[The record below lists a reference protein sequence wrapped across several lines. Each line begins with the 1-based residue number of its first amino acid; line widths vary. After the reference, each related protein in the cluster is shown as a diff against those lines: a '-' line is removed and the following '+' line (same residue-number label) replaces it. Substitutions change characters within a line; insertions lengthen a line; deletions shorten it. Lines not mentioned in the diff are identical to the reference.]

1 MQDTTTYKESACT
14 AILQVVAVALM
25 PVLALLGVNADR
37 VELAWIVR
45 PSLIY
50 LALAAILFVGI
61 KKISKGWKTSAV
73 TSSLLLLGLLQ
84 SGRIPSWMT
93 SALTTLFGSR
103 FAGIQE
109 DENRIALT
117 IMFLVPL
124 CLVIGIIFTIHKR
137 ASWLRMMDVLINI
150 LVLSSIITSAILIGR
165 HIVTVMKFDTKRN
178 TNAATEVE
186 RKEDAAALPD
196 VYYLILDAYGRAD
209 VLREIYGYDN
219 SGFLDFLE
227 SEGCYVARDSIA
239 NYTKTA
245 LSLITSLNL
254 DYVQNVIPETEPR
267 TVPASVLSS
276 YLNQNLVMQTFKEM
290 GYNIV
295 TFESGFSLTDIT
307 SSDILLDPIIH
318 GLNPFESILLSQSI
332 VVYPAKISILFNR
345 MAFGVSYSGHI
356 ARQRYILDTLP
367 SLDVI
372 PGPKFV
378 FAHVI
383 LPHLPFVFQP
393 DGTIELPDRPFSYMD
408 GSDFEGSV
416 EEYHTGYV
424 EQLQYLNGRLED
436 IVEAILSK
444 PGTPPVIILQADHG
458 PRSLLDWKSPSPQ
471 AIHETFSI
479 LNAYC
484 FPGKSTDTL
493 YPGISPVNS
502 FRILFNLYFGMDYS
516 LLPDESYYSYYWNS
530 LNSLELI
537 ENR

>member
-1 MQDTTTYKESACT
+1 M
-14 AILQVVAVALM
+14 
-25 PVLALLGVNADR
+25 
-37 VELAWIVR
+37 
-45 PSLIY
+45 
-50 LALAAILFVGI
+50 
-61 KKISKGWKTSAV
+61 
-73 TSSLLLLGLLQ
+73 
-84 SGRIPSWMT
+84 
-93 SALTTLFGSR
+93 
-103 FAGIQE
+103 
-109 DENRIALT
+109 
-117 IMFLVPL
+117 
-124 CLVIGIIFTIHKR
+124 
-137 ASWLRMMDVLINI
+137 
-150 LVLSSIITSAILIGR
+150 
-165 HIVTVMKFDTKRN
+165 
-178 TNAATEVE
+178 
-186 RKEDAAALPD
+186 
-196 VYYLILDAYGRAD
+196 
-209 VLREIYGYDN
+209 
-219 SGFLDFLE
+219 
-227 SEGCYVARDSIA
+227 
-239 NYTKTA
+239 
-245 LSLITSLNL
+245 
-254 DYVQNVIPETEPR
+254 
-267 TVPASVLSS
+267 
-276 YLNQNLVMQTFKEM
+276 
-290 GYNIV
+290 
-295 TFESGFSLTDIT
+295 
-307 SSDILLDPIIH
+307 
-318 GLNPFESILLSQSI
+318 NPFESILLSQSI